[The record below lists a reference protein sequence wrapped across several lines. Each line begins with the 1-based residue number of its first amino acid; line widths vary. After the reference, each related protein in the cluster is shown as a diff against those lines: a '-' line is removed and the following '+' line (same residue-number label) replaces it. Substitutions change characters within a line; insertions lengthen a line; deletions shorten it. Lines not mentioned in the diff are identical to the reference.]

1 MGRFPWTINTY
12 FVIIVFVYGVVGR
25 LSDKYPVVIIPGD
38 GGCQAYCKLKNST
51 SPPFLVWIDLRYFLE
66 PGKLSEYFGLIYDPI
81 TRTSRNPDN
90 SDVLFPGWGETWS
103 IENLDSYKHGR
114 TEYCGPM
121 IDSLRL
127 DPFFVSNWTIRG
139 APFDFRKAPNENND
153 FNDKLMHLIEETYRN
168 GGNRPVVLLGH
179 SLGAKYAMHFLKSM
193 KKSWKNMYIKT
204 FVSLSAPLGGS
215 VKALKIEA
223 SGDNFGV
230 FLRSPLSFRP
240 VQRTLPSLAFL
251 LPDSRLWSPTEPI
264 IMTPTTNY
272 SAHDYERFFRDINYS
287 IGILEDYL
295 NFDVQL
301 LCMVFDHLPPFTNK
315 GFVMAVLKIYSIY
328 CCTLVLSYLGFQ
340 MMLDSK
346 PVIDTFEK
354 PSDIDE
360 IYCIHGANLSTTD
373 QLIYSPANFFHSG
386 FPDQVPTMVPGNG
399 DGTVSLRSLEVCKH
413 WSGVKYHILPGAEHV
428 NIMGDPRFIDLIR
441 QIVGANITNTLYY

>member
-1 MGRFPWTINTY
+1 
-12 FVIIVFVYGVVGR
+12 
-25 LSDKYPVVIIPGD
+25 
-38 GGCQAYCKLKNST
+38 
-51 SPPFLVWIDLRYFLE
+51 
-66 PGKLSEYFGLIYDPI
+66 
-81 TRTSRNPDN
+81 
-90 SDVLFPGWGETWS
+90 
-103 IENLDSYKHGR
+103 
-114 TEYCGPM
+114 M

-287 IGILEDYL
+287 IG
-295 NFDVQL
+295 
-301 LCMVFDHLPPFTNK
+301 K
-315 GFVMAVLKIYSIY
+315 
-328 CCTLVLSYLGFQ
+328 
-340 MMLDSK
+340 
-346 PVIDTFEK
+346 
-354 PSDIDE
+354 
-360 IYCIHGANLSTTD
+360 
-373 QLIYSPANFFHSG
+373 
-386 FPDQVPTMVPGNG
+386 
-399 DGTVSLRSLEVCKH
+399 
-413 WSGVKYHILPGAEHV
+413 
-428 NIMGDPRFIDLIR
+428 
-441 QIVGANITNTLYY
+441 

>member
-287 IGILEDYL
+287 IG
-295 NFDVQL
+295 
-301 LCMVFDHLPPFTNK
+301 
-315 GFVMAVLKIYSIY
+315 
-328 CCTLVLSYLGFQ
+328 
-340 MMLDSK
+340 LDFGE
-346 PVIDTFEK
+346 P
-354 PSDIDE
+354 
-360 IYCIHGANLSTTD
+360 LSTCP
-373 QLIYSPANFFHSG
+373 S
-386 FPDQVPTMVPGNG
+386 
-399 DGTVSLRSLEVCKH
+399 
-413 WSGVKYHILPGAEHV
+413 
-428 NIMGDPRFIDLIR
+428 
-441 QIVGANITNTLYY
+441 

>member
-223 SGDNFGV
+223 SG
-230 FLRSPLSFRP
+230 
-240 VQRTLPSLAFL
+240 
-251 LPDSRLWSPTEPI
+251 
-264 IMTPTTNY
+264 
-272 SAHDYERFFRDINYS
+272 
-287 IGILEDYL
+287 
-295 NFDVQL
+295 
-301 LCMVFDHLPPFTNK
+301 
-315 GFVMAVLKIYSIY
+315 
-328 CCTLVLSYLGFQ
+328 FQ